1 MQLVLPICLLE
12 ANPLVDITNTGKI
25 AGVMIGGRL
34 YMKPDLERML
44 SEVEEWGR

>member
-1 MQLVLPICLLE
+1 
-12 ANPLVDITNTGKI
+12 
-25 AGVMIGGRL
+25 VMIGGRL

>member
-1 MQLVLPICLLE
+1 
-12 ANPLVDITNTGKI
+12 
-25 AGVMIGGRL
+25 MIGGRL